1 MSRTHGEAPESSRTQ
16 AEAPP
21 LAYKCAEKELKP
33 VWQWWWSRSPAMDTS
48 SLKAHVPYPLE
59 SLFASSPISSPS
71 SVVASRKDF
80 DGGGLGSL
88 YSAFADITEPPSAN
102 QILCTLPRH
111 TPIVMASTGTGGSLP
126 PNFLLTPQQQS
137 LLFAALNSNKQS
149 ASASPAPNNGLSLS
163 ATSFKSPA
171 SSLKDTSANAMQESP
186 FLDAYDYDFGDSSFD
201 FSFASAN
208 GGDQPKMIG
217 DLPGSARSD
226 SVDNDGIDGNDGND
240 KRSHPDDEDDED
252 SPGNDAK
259 RHETS
264 EKVPKKPG
272 RKPLTSEPSSKRK
285 AQNRAAQRAFR
296 ERKEKHVK
304 DLETKVEELQKVSDA
319 ASNENSALRNQIA
332 RLTTELNQYK
342 QKMAVISTSTTASPA
357 ARNAGFGQPAL
368 NKLSDVSFQ
377 FEFPKFGMLPGP
389 ASNKSQRSVSQ
400 PISPQQ
406 KLQTYPSPENS
417 QSNGSKSPEQQNS
430 PDNQLNDLAKFS
442 SIFTPSMS
450 SSSLSRGS
458 LDSANFSVA
467 GGNTSSPSASSHS
480 NMGPSSSCGTSP
492 EPFTQSPMGS
502 KPIETLTTI
511 GEEQPSMSA
520 NDQPFAQ
527 FGNVD
532 LSSSNF
538 DWLSTQNGG
547 QFDPQ
552 LFGDYREPQE
562 NVLSNTNFD
571 EFFNDAVDFDFLT
584 PYNTAPTPSVA
595 KRTIIDE
602 IDAQKDSIN
611 EEPAKQPNMH
621 CTEIWDKI
629 HALPKAQ
636 NGDFDL
642 DGLCSELTKKAKC
655 SGSGPV
661 VGETD
666 FDTILKKYMGKEVSS
681 NCVAN
686 SLGIEVSS
694 DKKHMGI
701 GMP

>member
-1 MSRTHGEAPESSRTQ
+1 
-16 AEAPP
+16 
-21 LAYKCAEKELKP
+21 
-33 VWQWWWSRSPAMDTS
+33 
-48 SLKAHVPYPLE
+48 
-59 SLFASSPISSPS
+59 
-71 SVVASRKDF
+71 
-80 DGGGLGSL
+80 
-88 YSAFADITEPPSAN
+88 
-102 QILCTLPRH
+102 
-111 TPIVMASTGTGGSLP
+111 MASTGSAGGSLP

-149 ASASPAPNNGLSLS
+149 NSNPSAANNGLALS
-163 ATSFKSPA
+163 ATSFKSPV
-171 SSLKDTSANAMQESP
+171 SLKETPVTAMQDSP
-186 FLDAYDYDFGDSSFD
+186 FLDSYDYDFGDSSFD
-201 FSFASAN
+201 FSFT

-217 DLPGSARSD
+217 DLPDTARSD
-226 SVDNDGIDGNDGND
+226 SADRDAGNDGHD
-240 KRSHPDDEDDED
+240 KRSHPDDDDD
-252 SPGNDAK
+252 DASPGNDAK
-259 RHETS
+259 RQETS

-319 ASNENSALRNQIA
+319 ASSENSALRNQIA

-342 QKMAVISTSTTASPA
+342 QKVAVISSGTGPAPSSRAAS
-357 ARNAGFGQPAL
+357 FGQPAI

-377 FEFPKFGMLPGP
+377 FEFPKFGMLPGAP
-389 ASNKSQRSVSQ
+389 VNKSQRSTSQ

-406 KLQTYPSPENS
+406 KTQQYPSPDMSPGNA
-417 QSNGSKSPEQQNS
+417 SKSPEQQAS

-450 SSSLSRGS
+450 SSNLSRGS
-458 LDSANFSVA
+458 LDSANYSVA

-492 EPFTQSPMGS
+492 EPFTQSPMAS
-502 KPIETLTTI
+502 KPIDTLTTI

-520 NDQPFAQ
+520 NDQPFSQ
-527 FGNVD
+527 FGSVD
-532 LSSSNF
+532 LSNNNL
-538 DWLSTQNGG
+538 DWLTAQNGG

-552 LFGDYREPQE
+552 LFGGYREPQD
-562 NVLSNTNFD
+562 NILSNPSFD
-571 EFFNDAVDFDFLT
+571 DFFNDAVDFDFFT
-584 PYNTAPTPSVA
+584 PYNTAITPKVP
-595 KRTIIDE
+595 KKNIIDE
-602 IDAQKDSIN
+602 IDAQKDTVN
-611 EEPAKQPNMH
+611 EDPDKQPNMH

-629 HALPKAQ
+629 HSLPKAQ
-636 NGDFDL
+636 SGDFDL

-655 SGSGPV
+655 SGHGPV

-681 NCVAN
+681 NCVAS
-686 SLGIEVSS
+686 SLGIEVAR
-694 DKKHMGI
+694 DQQNMGI

>member
-1 MSRTHGEAPESSRTQ
+1 
-16 AEAPP
+16 
-21 LAYKCAEKELKP
+21 
-33 VWQWWWSRSPAMDTS
+33 
-48 SLKAHVPYPLE
+48 
-59 SLFASSPISSPS
+59 
-71 SVVASRKDF
+71 
-80 DGGGLGSL
+80 
-88 YSAFADITEPPSAN
+88 
-102 QILCTLPRH
+102 
-111 TPIVMASTGTGGSLP
+111 MASTGTGGSLP

-149 ASASPAPNNGLSLS
+149 ATSSPANNGLSLS
-163 ATSFKSPA
+163 ANSFKSP
-171 SSLKDTSANAMQESP
+171 SLKDSEVSAIQESP
-186 FLDAYDYDFGDSSFD
+186 FLDNYDYDFGDSSFD

-208 GGDQPKMIG
+208 GADQPKMIG

-226 SVDNDGIDGNDGND
+226 SAEHDGNE
-240 KRSHPDDEDDED
+240 KRSHPDDEDEET

-259 RHETS
+259 RQETT

-319 ASNENSALRNQIA
+319 ASNENSTLRNQIA
-332 RLTTELNQYK
+332 RLTAELNQYK
-342 QKMAVISTSTTASPA
+342 QKISIMSASGTGAAPA
-357 ARNAGFGQPAL
+357 NRSAAFGQPAI

-389 ASNKSQRSVSQ
+389 PSINKPRSISQ

-406 KLQTYPSPENS
+406 KMQHYPSPDRS
-417 QSNGSKSPEQQNS
+417 QGQGSKSPETTSQMS
-430 PDNQLNDLAKFS
+430 PDNQFNDLAKFS

-458 LDSANFSVA
+458 LDSTSFSVA

-511 GEEQPSMSA
+511 GEEHPAMSA
-520 NDQPFAQ
+520 NDQPFSQ

-532 LSSSNF
+532 LSSNNL
-538 DWLSTQNGG
+538 DWLTSQNGG

-552 LFGDYREPQE
+552 LFGDYREPQD
-562 NVLSNTNFD
+562 NILSNPSFD
-571 EFFNDAVDFDFLT
+571 DFFNDSVDIDFFT
-584 PYNTAPTPSVA
+584 PFNMAPAPSA
-595 KRTIIDE
+595 NKKTNILDE
-602 IDAQKDSIN
+602 IDAQKDSVN
-611 EEPAKQPNMH
+611 AEPAKPMNMH

-629 HALPKAQ
+629 QTLPKAQ
-636 NGDFDL
+636 SGDFDL

-655 SGSGPV
+655 SGHGPV
-661 VGETD
+661 VEETD
-666 FDTILKKYMGKEVSS
+666 FDTILKKYMGKDVSS

-686 SLGIEVSS
+686 SLGIEVSRE
-694 DKKHMGI
+694 KEPQHMGV